1 MAKLVAKGWE
11 ATFVAMG
18 WVPKLVA
25 KGWVAKFS
33 VCLLLRL
40 SWFVFRFPVESLFFD
55 MRGVSERVA
64 NTL

>member
-1 MAKLVAKGWE
+1 VAKLVARGWA

-40 SWFVFRFPVESLFFD
+40 SWFEIRFPVESLFFY